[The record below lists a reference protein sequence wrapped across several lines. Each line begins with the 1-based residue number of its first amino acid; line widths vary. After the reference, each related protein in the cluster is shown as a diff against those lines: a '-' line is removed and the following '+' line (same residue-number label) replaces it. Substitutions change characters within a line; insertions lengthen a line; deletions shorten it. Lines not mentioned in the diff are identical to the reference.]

1 MHALSEIA
9 TTILERMDPNRSY
22 ESSELRALVPGTSAE
37 SLREL
42 MHELWV
48 KRYVERCGYSG
59 WRRDQS
65 TCSVQASPES
75 EGGMNPMPGRSP
87 QDLVH
92 SQTEAVRPEDLFDHD
107 SFAGFFK

>member
-9 TTILERMDPNRSY
+9 TTILERMDPNRIY
-22 ESSELRALVPGTSAE
+22 EPLELRELVPDTSPE
-37 SLREL
+37 GLREL

-65 TCSVQASPES
+65 TCGVQAPPDS
-75 EGGMNPMPGRSP
+75 EGRMNPMAGRSG
-87 QDLVH
+87 QDLAP
-92 SQTEAVRPEDLFDHD
+92 SQTEPVRPEDLFDHD
-107 SFAGFFK
+107 SFAAFFK

>member
-9 TTILERMDPNRSY
+9 MTILERMDPNRTY
-22 ESSELRALVPGTSAE
+22 EPLELRELLPDTSPE

-59 WRRDQS
+59 WRRDES
-65 TCSVQASPES
+65 TCSVQARPDS
-75 EGGMNPMPGRSP
+75 EGRMNPMAGRSG
-87 QDLVH
+87 QDLVL
-92 SQTEAVRPEDLFDHD
+92 SQTEPVRPEELFDHD

>member
-9 TTILERMDPNRSY
+9 TTILERMDPNRIY
-22 ESSELRALVPGTSAE
+22 EPLELRELVPDTSPE

-48 KRYVERCGYSG
+48 KRYVERCGYSA

-65 TCSVQASPES
+65 TCSVQAPPDS
-75 EGGMNPMPGRSP
+75 ERRINPMAGRSG
-87 QDLVH
+87 QDLVL
-92 SQTEAVRPEDLFDHD
+92 SQTEPVRPEDLFDHD
-107 SFAGFFK
+107 SFAAFFK